1 MGEKK
6 AKNAWKTSYIM
17 VKTNFILSPLS
28 QAQFEWIMWNLDK
41 SLSTEHRLCMQNVKQ
56 KEHFLCFSMERGSG
70 QKQAYEGKKS
80 QP

>member
-1 MGEKK
+1 
-6 AKNAWKTSYIM
+6 
-17 VKTNFILSPLS
+17 
-28 QAQFEWIMWNLDK
+28 
-41 SLSTEHRLCMQNVKQ
+41 MQNVKQ